1 MGEYPIEEAAKMI
14 TLGSVLW
21 QALAVVGGMAVV
33 SVALAALIAIAP
45 RLTTRPLRKDLE
57 MQAARTGGG
66 HVPTAA

>member
-57 MQAARTGGG
+57 IQAARTGG
-66 HVPTAA
+66 HVPTGA